1 MVEAELLD
9 RLSILTY
16 LSQFY
21 QAFHGS
27 TVAPTTAAAAAVS
40 AKAKRAPSA
49 AAPPAK
55 SAISAAAAIGR
66 RNEPCKVC
74 GESVFILE
82 RLNVAGKLLH
92 R

>member
-27 TVAPTTAAAAAVS
+27 TVAPTTAAAAVS

>member
-27 TVAPTTAAAAAVS
+27 TVAPTTAAAASS
-40 AKAKRAPSA
+40 AKAKRAPSS